1 LGIPITKG
9 YLWRH
14 TEVLKMKL
22 RFKIILI
29 VLVLLV
35 SLPFSLVQ
43 SVSVEKDYQM
53 KTLYSYPKNYGI
65 SSYDFV
71 EKSDDF
77 YLTCLKVIALAR
89 SGFPRDSPEF
99 QRLVGEIKSKQFENG
114 SFPSIITDDYSRAEG
129 EWLYWEKSKAA
140 GTALALL
147 ALLEAGENPNSKVI
161 TKGIRFLLANKTNE
175 YWTATVYLDWE
186 RSGIKRIGE
195 FPSLVATAYATAL
208 LHKLGYNVTDSWE
221 WLKANLNIKNLTR
234 NYGFDNFFVGFLFP
248 QPYRDFRMPYES
260 LVLPLLYLRE
270 EGFKL
275 NNETLEL
282 FNSLFK
288 QSQYLRN
295 ATLIFTLYGNYT
307 TKYELKVLRFSSINK
322 TWEDVEVI
330 QGFAGERIELPL
342 TQEGKIVILKL
353 EGLRKINLQKS
364 GVFLDLQIIER
375 EMKIYAEL
383 PVNYI
388 DFRSYVGSQIVK
400 VSESNGTYYIMLLPE
415 LDGSWNHDIYSTS
428 IALIWLYLAN
438 ETDYNGFKKGIE
450 FLLRNDRSLDF
461 DGYAYALIALSLYN
475 GDWERNKPEIN
486 AIVSNEEENI
496 KYLAYVIVLIVMLS
510 MIGVYLW
517 RKHK

>member
-1 LGIPITKG
+1 
-9 YLWRH
+9 
-14 TEVLKMKL
+14 MKL

-43 SVSVEKDYQM
+43 SVSMEKDYQM

-89 SGFPRDSPEF
+89 SDFPKDSPEF
-99 QRLVGEIKSKQFENG
+99 QRLVEEIKSKQFEDG

-161 TKGIRFLLANKTNE
+161 TKGIKFLLANKTND

-186 RSGIKRIGE
+186 RSGIKRIRE
-195 FPSLVATAYATAL
+195 LPSLVATAYATAL

-221 WLKANLNIKNLTR
+221 WLKASLNIKNLTR

-275 NNETLEL
+275 NNETLE
-282 FNSLFK
+282 FFTSLFK
-288 QSQYLRN
+288 QSQYLGN
-295 ATLIFTLYGNYT
+295 ATLIFTFYGDYS
-307 TKYELKVLRFSSINK
+307 TKYKLKVLRFSSINK
-322 TWEDVEVI
+322 TWEESKAVEDIVN
-330 QGFAGERIELPL
+330 RKIELPFDP
-342 TQEGKIVILKL
+342 EDEVVVLKVK
-353 EGLRKINLQKS
+353 GLRKINLQKS
-364 GVFLDLQIIER
+364 GVFKDLQAIGR
-375 EMKIYAEL
+375 NMRTYKEL
-383 PVNYI
+383 PMNYVS
-388 DFRSYVGSQIVK
+388 FRSYVYSRIVN
-400 VSESNGTYYIMLLPE
+400 VVESNSTYYIMLLPE

-461 DGYAYALIALSLYN
+461 DGYAYALIVLSLYG
-475 GDWERNKPEIN
+475 GDWEKSKPEIN
-486 AIVSNEEENI
+486 VIVSNEEENI
-496 KYLAYVIVLIVMLS
+496 KYPAYIIVLVVMLS
-510 MIGVYLW
+510 MIGIYLW
-517 RKHK
+517 RKHE